1 MKTIAVLSQK
11 GGTGKTTLALHL
23 AVAAEA
29 AGHVV
34 AVIDLDPQSSA
45 GGWGDSRQAEG
56 PTIAIAHAP
65 RLTSILQAAAANGA
79 TLALLDTAPHSQG
92 DALAAAQAADVIL
105 IPCRPG
111 ILDLRAIGATV
122 QIARLANKTAAVVL
136 NAVPPQ
142 GRALADEAAEAVR
155 GYGIEVAPVR
165 LTQRAAF
172 AHALASGQTA
182 QEYEPQGK
190 AAEEIRQL
198 YEWTCQLVGMPAYPH
213 EDSHD
218 QTRQSRNSAA

>member
-1 MKTIAVLSQK
+1 MKTITILSQK

-23 AVAAEA
+23 AVSAET
-29 AGHVV
+29 AGHTA

-45 GGWGDSRQAEG
+45 GGWGDSRTAEG
-56 PTIAIAHAP
+56 PTVAIAHAP
-65 RLTSILQAAAANGA
+65 RLLSILEAAAANGA
-79 TLALLDTAPHSQG
+79 TLALIDTAPHSQG
-92 DALAAAQAADVIL
+92 DALGAAQAADAIL

-122 QIARLANKTAAVVL
+122 QIARLAGKPAAVVL
-136 NAVPPQ
+136 NACPTQ

-172 AHALASGQTA
+172 AHALAGGQTA
-182 QEYEPQGK
+182 QEYEPGGK

-198 YEWTCQLVGMPAYPH
+198 YEWACQFVGMSAYPH
-213 EDSHD
+213 EGNHE
-218 QTRQSRNSAA
+218 QTRQSRRRTA

>member
-1 MKTIAVLSQK
+1 MKTIVILSQK

-29 AGHVV
+29 AGHTA

-45 GGWGDSRQAEG
+45 GGWGDSRKAEA
-56 PTIAIAHAP
+56 PTVAIAHAP
-65 RLTSILQAAAANGA
+65 RLASILEAAAANGVA
-79 TLALLDTAPHSQG
+79 LALVDTAPHSQG
-92 DALAAAQAADVIL
+92 DAMAAAQSADAIL

-111 ILDLRAIGATV
+111 ILDLRAISATV
-122 QIARLANKTAAVVL
+122 QIVRLSGKPAAVVL
-136 NAVPPQ
+136 NACPPQ
-142 GRALADEAAEAVR
+142 GRVIADEAAQAVE

-182 QEYEPQGK
+182 QEYEPDGK
-190 AAEEIRQL
+190 AAEEIRRL
-198 YEWTCQLVGMPAYPH
+198 YEWTCQFVGMPAHPH
-213 EDSHD
+213 GETNE
-218 QTRQSRNSAA
+218 QTRQSRRRTA